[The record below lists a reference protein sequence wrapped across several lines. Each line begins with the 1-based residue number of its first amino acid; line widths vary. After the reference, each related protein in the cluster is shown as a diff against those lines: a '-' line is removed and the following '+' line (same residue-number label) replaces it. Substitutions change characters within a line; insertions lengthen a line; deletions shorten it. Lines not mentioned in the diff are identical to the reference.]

1 MRSSGNA
8 DNKVV
13 PLHRYLSLG
22 LLLLLLLVEFDDA
35 VAKSPKK
42 YIGESSAGNPVEC
55 PKGLPISACKRRSL
69 LFPYPRLGR
78 RSDPTMLTSSPPMAL
93 FAVPRI
99 IGTAAAAAAGTA
111 GASGNGLLL
120 VDAPPPSLAA
130 AAAAA
135 ARAAKFDSSVLPL
148 LDYADLIDAG
158 FPLTAY
164 QTSDAAFAA
173 ALDADQRHQQQQQ
186 QSWQNNLM
194 DDWIRHENGEIYAE

>member
-99 IGTAAAAAAGTA
+99 IGTAAAAAGTA

-130 AAAAA
+130 AAAA
-135 ARAAKFDSSVLPL
+135 RAAKLDSSVLPL

-164 QTSDAAFAA
+164 QTSAAALAA
-173 ALDADQRHQQQQQ
+173 ALDADQRHQQQQQQ

-194 DDWIRHENGEIYAE
+194 DDWIRHENGEIDAE